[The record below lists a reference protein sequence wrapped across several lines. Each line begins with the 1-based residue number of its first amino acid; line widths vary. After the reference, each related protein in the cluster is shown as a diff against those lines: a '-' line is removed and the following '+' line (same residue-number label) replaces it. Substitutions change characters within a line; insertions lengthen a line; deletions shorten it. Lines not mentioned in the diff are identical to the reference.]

1 MVHAS
6 LWPLPK
12 ANVVTEVG
20 YFLCVGCL
28 ERRLGRLLTPADF
41 TDAPVNRL
49 DCPLPKS
56 DSLLNRLGLAK

>member
-20 YFLCVGCL
+20 YFLCIGCL
-28 ERRLGRLLTPADF
+28 ERRLGRLLTPLDF
-41 TDAPVNRL
+41 TDAPLNRL
-49 DCPLPKS
+49 DDFAEKS
-56 DSLLNRLGLAK
+56 DRLLNRLGLAK